1 MVKKGRADTMKTYIL
16 HLSDS
21 EYVVLDLEKGKPPK
35 ASFVDEWEGEAVKM
49 RVTVKR
55 EGQIEMAKEA

>member
-1 MVKKGRADTMKTYIL
+1 MKTYIL